1 MSNDLQEIKKR
12 ILEEDAV
19 GTLLQAMECSLVEKK
34 HNRYEAQLPPK
45 FDSPNKRSVQ
55 VYLNDSLSSRIRTLG
70 ESDIDIYGLV
80 SYLVHDLYSEDE
92 RQKDLFKAKRW
103 ICQTLGYNDYGGHTF
118 IINPAAEQLRWL
130 KDVKRQ
136 RKKIR
141 DLSQL
146 ENEVYDE
153 SILSQYIMYP
163 HQKYLEE
170 GINYETQLEFQV
182 GYDLKS
188 QRIIFPIHNRFG
200 DIVSIKGRTI
210 YEDYEQRDI
219 YKFMYLYNFNKMI
232 ELFNFHRAAYYILE
246 KKEIIIYEGEK
257 TAMISS
263 QWGYRNCVSISGDD
277 LSEWQVNMIK
287 EMGNDIQ
294 IVIAMDKDKSVES
307 IKKQAAKFGKT
318 RSVFALW
325 DKDNLFADRDSPCD
339 RGEAVFAELYN
350 DYRFRVP
357 T

>member
-19 GTLLQAMECSLVEKK
+19 GTLLEAMECSYVEKK
-34 HNRYEAQLPPK
+34 NNRYEAQLPPK

-80 SYLVHDLYSEDE
+80 SYLVHDRYSEDE

-118 IINPAAEQLRWL
+118 IVNPAAEQLRWL

-163 HQKYLEE
+163 HQKYLVE

-257 TAMISS
+257 TAMISW

-325 DKDNLFADRDSPCD
+325 DKDNLYADRDSPCD

-350 DYRFRVP
+350 DCRFSVP